1 MSRRNSL
8 IAKQLPKIAQSIP
21 TENLLTT
28 AQTEDLKQK
37 FNSLRQNATEIAE
50 CLSYKFGRSRNNPIS
65 VAFKQGLLN
74 ELEKDCYQLEI
85 DLYFKQW
92 DIISEG
98 WELYLKE
105 YFLPLGISSEIKLFQ
120 AVLTEVYDSC
130 FKAAAKKEGYIIRYQ
145 QREKALK
152 LLRNTC
158 WNPTEEKIEE
168 LKNTE
173 NLELLKN
180 RIPVD
185 LVHWNL
191 ITERLRPES
200 SRNRTLKRKF
210 EEFGKLVK
218 ELADLEYERLK
229 AQRKKGRTRSVK
241 WESGYHYRGVKG
253 GWQKVT

>member
-21 TENLLTT
+21 TENFLIT
-28 AQTEDLKQK
+28 AQTEELKQK
-37 FNSLRQNATEIAE
+37 FNSLRESAMEIAE
-50 CLSYKFGRSRNNPIS
+50 CLSYKFGRGGNNPIS
-65 VAFKQGLLN
+65 VAFRQGLLN
-74 ELEKDCYQLEI
+74 ELERDCYQLEI
-85 DLYFKQW
+85 DLHFKQW
-92 DIISEG
+92 EIISEG

-105 YFLPLGISSEIKLFQ
+105 YFLPLGRASEIELFQ

-130 FKAAAKKEGYIIRYQ
+130 LNAAKKGYTIRYQ
-145 QREKALK
+145 KREKALR

-168 LKNTE
+168 LKNPE

-180 RIPVD
+180 CIPVD

-210 EEFGKLVK
+210 EEFNRLVI
-218 ELADLEYERLK
+218 ELVDLQSERLK
-229 AQRKKGRTRSVK
+229 AQRKEGKTCSIK
-241 WESGYHYRGVKG
+241 WESGYRYRGVKG
-253 GWQKVT
+253 GWSKVT